1 MNRLL
6 STFILLAFFTAT
18 FGQSISSFGD
28 SIHIKY
34 KIPELA
40 YAVVSSD
47 SILEIQVVGVQRVN
61 SEFKANI
68 NDRFR
73 IGSNTIT
80 SYISA
85 VLVKKGKIKW
95 DTKFFDL
102 FPELKTKSLPA
113 YHDLT
118 LKNLLT
124 LRAPIMSWT
133 YTYQEPTEREI
144 KGNTQEQRYNF
155 ASWILK
161 QDPIVEQRTF
171 YWSNPSYVLAGLMLE
186 KATGKIY
193 DTLVNELGH
202 ELGIEFG
209 FGQPNFNDKNQPWG
223 HNENLVLE
231 KPSLNYKLNWLS
243 PAGNINVSLPDYSKF
258 IQLQLRGLSGKS
270 QIFTKEEF
278 EYMHYGLP
286 EFSMGWRW
294 YVDSTTNLRYSY
306 HEGNPGTFLTK
317 TFICN
322 DTGKAFIIFANVQ
335 SEEAQ
340 RGMIILLD
348 ELKRKYGS

>member
-1 MNRLL
+1 
-6 STFILLAFFTAT
+6 
-18 FGQSISSFGD
+18 
-28 SIHIKY
+28 
-34 KIPELA
+34 
-40 YAVVSSD
+40 
-47 SILEIQVVGVQRVN
+47 
-61 SEFKANI
+61 
-68 NDRFR
+68 
-73 IGSNTIT
+73 
-80 SYISA
+80 
-85 VLVKKGKIKW
+85 
-95 DTKFFDL
+95 
-102 FPELKTKSLPA
+102 
-113 YHDLT
+113 
-118 LKNLLT
+118 
-124 LRAPIMSWT
+124 
-133 YTYQEPTEREI
+133 
-144 KGNTQEQRYNF
+144 
-155 ASWILK
+155 
-161 QDPIVEQRTF
+161 
-171 YWSNPSYVLAGLMLE
+171 
-186 KATGKIY
+186 
-193 DTLVNELGH
+193 
-202 ELGIEFG
+202 
-209 FGQPNFNDKNQPWG
+209 
-223 HNENLVLE
+223 LVLE